1 MCDSITGN
9 DERETYCRKLG
20 HELRFAYCRTTDGDT
35 VCPKI
40 LDCWFER
47 FDVAGFMCEHY
58 PKHHVEALTEPPA
71 PKAVSLY
78 ELIVRAQQSGAGAE
92 EAKRP

>member
-20 HELRFAYCRTTDGDT
+20 HKLRFAYCRTTDGDT

-40 LDCWFER
+40 LDCWFEHDTR
-47 FDVAGFMCEHY
+47 ARISEVAGR
-58 PKHHVEALTEPPA
+58 L
-71 PKAVSLY
+71 KA
-78 ELIVRAQQSGAGAE
+78 
-92 EAKRP
+92 